1 MVWFIWYQVH
11 SKLAST
17 ASRRVLY
24 ETELLEQFDHT
35 EAASEFFALLDHQ
48 LNKVNEFY
56 RKKEKE
62 FLDRGECLEKQ
73 LHILLEL
80 KSTLKDQHKN
90 KANSSHHDSN
100 DEVCVSGTISCGMK
114 VKLRK
119 LNK

>member
-1 MVWFIWYQVH
+1 MCYQVH

-17 ASRRVLY
+17 ASSRILY

-35 EAASEFFALLDHQ
+35 EAASEFFTLLDHQ

-73 LHILLEL
+73 LHILVEL
-80 KSTLKDQHKN
+80 RTALKDQQKY
-90 KANSSHHDSN
+90 KANSSHHDSK
-100 DEVCVSGTISCGMK
+100 DEDSISASISCGTT
-114 VKLRK
+114 VKFK
-119 LNK
+119 SGT